1 MDNYSTSAIKLGLHT
16 AFIDSAIESTEDYQ
30 PQFITNRKEQLKDD
44 NFEASKVLTYID
56 KELNSCE
63 EFAIS
68 VAFITESGFI
78 GLAET
83 FRKLESRGIRGRILT
98 TDYLCFSEP
107 SALEKLANLN
117 NIELKMYHVDEAK
130 VGFHTK
136 GYLFKKDGIHRLI
149 LGSSNMTAGALST
162 NKEWNVKLVSTAKG
176 KMAKDI
182 VNEFEMLW
190 EDEAAKQYAEF
201 IDSYRKRYE
210 SKKQIDKL
218 IREQHKTAINGDV
231 VDYDI
236 YRLRPNKM
244 QQEFIYNL
252 HELIE
257 QGAKKALLISA
268 TGTGK
273 TFASAFAMKS
283 EAPKK
288 ALFIVHRELI
298 ARQAFNSYQKVFGS
312 SKKLGLL
319 SGNSKE
325 YDADILFATMSTMA
339 KTDTLDKYSP
349 DEFEW
354 ICIDEVHR
362 AGSESYR
369 KIMDYFKPKFW
380 FGMTASPERTDGFD
394 IFKLFDHNIA
404 YEIRL
409 QHALKEDLLCPFH
422 YFGITDI
429 EIDGEPINDSSDVRV
444 FSRLVSD
451 IRVDHILK
459 QSEYYGY
466 SGDRLKGLVF
476 CSNKEEA
483 KELSKKFNQK
493 GYYTAVLTGEN
504 TEKQRESCIELLVK
518 EIGDDE
524 IEKHNTNIK
533 NNIPAECTQM
543 PYLDYIF
550 TIDIFNEGVDIPE
563 INQVLM
569 LRPTESP
576 IVFIQQLGR
585 GLRKADYKEYVVII
599 DFIGNYQNNY
609 MIPIALSGDK
619 SYNKDF
625 IRRYL
630 LEGTKTIPGASTINF
645 DEISLKRILKS
656 IDSARTNDV
665 KLLKESFEQL
675 KFRLGR
681 IPSLLDFK
689 RNGSISVSKFFDKFG
704 SYYAFLVKYYSDEYQ
719 IRLNLDEE
727 TIVEFLSKKVTG
739 MKRIHELA
747 LLKQLIS
754 RNERITAYYNAFKK
768 TLKKDYNKELPP
780 VVEESMFRNLTNEF
794 PKEEERKK
802 YRSCVLIQKS
812 SEGFELSDSFRTLLN
827 SNSDFLAMVKEII
840 EYGIENYVENYAD
853 SYKNTDFSLYKKY
866 TYEDVCRLLNWQKNL
881 NAQNIGGYFY
891 DSDTKTLPVF
901 INYDKAEDAI
911 AYEDRFVTRDSMI
924 ALSKHPRTIHSKD
937 ADHFYKRTEADKENR
952 IYLFVRKNK
961 DDKESK
967 EFYFLGEIYA
977 EGAPNPIIMDKTGDN
992 AFEIK
997 YKLDVPVRDD
1007 IYEYIVSEV

>member
-1 MDNYSTSAIKLGLHT
+1 M
-16 AFIDSAIESTEDYQ
+16 
-30 PQFITNRKEQLKDD
+30 
-44 NFEASKVLTYID
+44 LTHID

-585 GLRKADYKEYVVII
+585 GLRKANYKEYVVII

-727 TIVEFLSKKVTG
+727 TIVEFISKKVTG

-747 LLKQLIS
+747 LLKQLIA
-754 RNERITAYYNAFKK
+754 RNERIIAYYNAFKK

-812 SEGFELSDSFRTLLN
+812 SEGFELSDNFRTLLN
-827 SNSDFLAMVKEII
+827 SNSEFADMVKEII
-840 EYGIENYVENYAD
+840 EYGIENYIENYAD

-977 EGAPNPIIMDKTGDN
+977 EGTPNPIIMDKTGDN

>member
-16 AFIDSAIESTEDYQ
+16 AFIDSAVESTEDCQ
-30 PQFITNRKEQLKDD
+30 PQFITNRKEQIKDD

-176 KMAKDI
+176 KMAQDI

-429 EIDGEPINDSSDVRV
+429 EIDGEPINDNSDVRV

-483 KELSKKFNQK
+483 KELSKKFNQR

-518 EIGDDE
+518 EIRDDE

-585 GLRKADYKEYVVII
+585 GLRKANYKEYVVII

-727 TIVEFLSKKVTG
+727 TIVEFISKKVTG
-739 MKRIHELA
+739 MKRILELA
-747 LLKQLIS
+747 LLKQLIA
-754 RNERITAYYNAFKK
+754 RNERIIAYYNAFKK

-812 SEGFELSDSFRTLLN
+812 SEGFELSDNFRTLLN
-827 SNSDFLAMVKEII
+827 SNSEFADMVKEII
-840 EYGIENYVENYAD
+840 EYGIENYIENYAD

-911 AYEDRFVTRDSMI
+911 AYEDRFVTRDSII

-977 EGAPNPIIMDKTGDN
+977 EGAPIPIIMDKTGDN

>member
-16 AFIDSAIESTEDYQ
+16 AFIDSAVESTEDYQ

-107 SALEKLANLN
+107 SALEKLASLK

-149 LGSSNMTAGALST
+149 LGSSNMTAGALSI

-176 KMAKDI
+176 KMAQDI
-182 VNEFEMLW
+182 VNEFDTLW
-190 EDEAAKQYAEF
+190 EDEAAKQYSEF
-201 IDSYRKRYE
+201 IDSYRKRFE

-218 IREQHKTAINGDV
+218 IKEQHKTAINGDV

-236 YRLRPNKM
+236 YRLKPNKM

-585 GLRKADYKEYVVII
+585 GLRKANYKEYVVII

-727 TIVEFLSKKVTG
+727 TIVEFISKKVTG

-747 LLKQLIS
+747 LLKQLIA
-754 RNERITAYYNAFKK
+754 RNERIIAYYNAFKK

-812 SEGFELSDSFRTLLN
+812 SEGFELSDNFRTLLN
-827 SNSDFLAMVKEII
+827 SNSEFADMVKEII
-840 EYGIENYVENYAD
+840 EYGIENYIENYAD

-977 EGAPNPIIMDKTGDN
+977 EGAPIPIIMDKTGDN

>member
-1 MDNYSTSAIKLGLHT
+1 MKN
-16 AFIDSAIESTEDYQ
+16 EQ
-30 PQFITNRKEQLKDD
+30 P
-44 NFEASKVLTYID
+44 
-56 KELNSCE
+56 
-63 EFAIS
+63 
-68 VAFITESGFI
+68 G
-78 GLAET
+78 
-83 FRKLESRGIRGRILT
+83 
-98 TDYLCFSEP
+98 
-107 SALEKLANLN
+107 
-117 NIELKMYHVDEAK
+117 
-130 VGFHTK
+130 
-136 GYLFKKDGIHRLI
+136 
-149 LGSSNMTAGALST
+149 
-162 NKEWNVKLVSTAKG
+162 
-176 KMAKDI
+176 
-182 VNEFEMLW
+182 
-190 EDEAAKQYAEF
+190 
-201 IDSYRKRYE
+201 
-210 SKKQIDKL
+210 
-218 IREQHKTAINGDV
+218 
-231 VDYDI
+231 
-236 YRLRPNKM
+236 
-244 QQEFIYNL
+244 
-252 HELIE
+252 
-257 QGAKKALLISA
+257 
-268 TGTGK
+268 
-273 TFASAFAMKS
+273 
-283 EAPKK
+283 K

-298 ARQAFNSYQKVFGS
+298 AKQAKSSYLRVFGN

-319 SGNSKE
+319 SGSSKE

-339 KTDTLDKYSP
+339 KEDTLNKYRP

-362 AGSESYR
+362 AGAESYK

-429 EIDGEPINDSSDVRV
+429 EIDGEPINDNSDVRA

-466 SGDRLKGLVF
+466 SGDRVKGLVF

-483 KELSKKFNQK
+483 KELSKKFNQR

-518 EIGDDE
+518 DISDDE
-524 IEKHNTNIK
+524 IEEHNTNIK
-533 NNIPAECTQM
+533 NNIPVECTQM

-576 IVFIQQLGR
+576 IVFVQQLGR
-585 GLRKADYKEYVVII
+585 GLRKANYKEYVVVI

-656 IDSARTNDV
+656 IDSARTNDA
-665 KLLKESFEQL
+665 KLLRDSFEQL

-689 RNGSISVSKFFDKFG
+689 RNGSVSVSKFFDKFG

-719 IRLNLDEE
+719 VKLNLEEE

-747 LLKQLIS
+747 LLKQLIA
-754 RNERITAYYNAFKK
+754 RNERIIAYYNAFKK
-768 TLKKDYNKELPP
+768 TLKIDYNKELPAA
-780 VVEESMFRNLTNEF
+780 VEESMVRNLTNKF

-802 YRSCVLIQKS
+802 YKS
-812 SEGFELSDSFRTLLN
+812 
-827 SNSDFLAMVKEII
+827 
-840 EYGIENYVENYAD
+840 
-853 SYKNTDFSLYKKY
+853 
-866 TYEDVCRLLNWQKNL
+866 
-881 NAQNIGGYFY
+881 
-891 DSDTKTLPVF
+891 
-901 INYDKAEDAI
+901 
-911 AYEDRFVTRDSMI
+911 
-924 ALSKHPRTIHSKD
+924 
-937 ADHFYKRTEADKENR
+937 
-952 IYLFVRKNK
+952 
-961 DDKESK
+961 
-967 EFYFLGEIYA
+967 
-977 EGAPNPIIMDKTGDN
+977 
-992 AFEIK
+992 
-997 YKLDVPVRDD
+997 
-1007 IYEYIVSEV
+1007 

>member
-1 MDNYSTSAIKLGLHT
+1 
-16 AFIDSAIESTEDYQ
+16 
-30 PQFITNRKEQLKDD
+30 
-44 NFEASKVLTYID
+44 
-56 KELNSCE
+56 
-63 EFAIS
+63 
-68 VAFITESGFI
+68 
-78 GLAET
+78 
-83 FRKLESRGIRGRILT
+83 
-98 TDYLCFSEP
+98 
-107 SALEKLANLN
+107 
-117 NIELKMYHVDEAK
+117 
-130 VGFHTK
+130 
-136 GYLFKKDGIHRLI
+136 
-149 LGSSNMTAGALST
+149 
-162 NKEWNVKLVSTAKG
+162 
-176 KMAKDI
+176 
-182 VNEFEMLW
+182 
-190 EDEAAKQYAEF
+190 
-201 IDSYRKRYE
+201 
-210 SKKQIDKL
+210 
-218 IREQHKTAINGDV
+218 
-231 VDYDI
+231 
-236 YRLRPNKM
+236 
-244 QQEFIYNL
+244 
-252 HELIE
+252 
-257 QGAKKALLISA
+257 
-268 TGTGK
+268 
-273 TFASAFAMKS
+273 
-283 EAPKK
+283 
-288 ALFIVHRELI
+288 
-298 ARQAFNSYQKVFGS
+298 
-312 SKKLGLL
+312 
-319 SGNSKE
+319 
-325 YDADILFATMSTMA
+325 
-339 KTDTLDKYSP
+339 
-349 DEFEW
+349 
-354 ICIDEVHR
+354 
-362 AGSESYR
+362 
-369 KIMDYFKPKFW
+369 MDYFKPKFW

-585 GLRKADYKEYVVII
+585 GLRKANYKEYVVII

-727 TIVEFLSKKVTG
+727 TIVEFISKKVTG

-747 LLKQLIS
+747 LLKQLIA
-754 RNERITAYYNAFKK
+754 RNERIIAYYNAFKK

-812 SEGFELSDSFRTLLN
+812 SEGFELSDNFRTLLN
-827 SNSDFLAMVKEII
+827 SNSEFADMVKEII
-840 EYGIENYVENYAD
+840 EYGIENYIENYAD

-977 EGAPNPIIMDKTGDN
+977 EGAPIPIIMDKTGDN

>member
-16 AFIDSAIESTEDYQ
+16 AFIDSAVESTEDCQ

-44 NFEASKVLTYID
+44 NFEASKVLTHID

-107 SALEKLANLN
+107 SALEKLENLN

-149 LGSSNMTAGALST
+149 LGSSNMTAGALSI

-176 KMAKDI
+176 KMAQDI

-231 VDYDI
+231 IDYDI

-319 SGNSKE
+319 SGTSKE

-362 AGSESYR
+362 AGAESYR

-429 EIDGEPINDSSDVRV
+429 EIDGEPINDNSDVRA

-476 CSNKEEA
+476 CSNKEGPRNS
-483 KELSKKFNQK
+483 L
-493 GYYTAVLTGEN
+493 
-504 TEKQRESCIELLVK
+504 
-518 EIGDDE
+518 
-524 IEKHNTNIK
+524 
-533 NNIPAECTQM
+533 
-543 PYLDYIF
+543 
-550 TIDIFNEGVDIPE
+550 
-563 INQVLM
+563 
-569 LRPTESP
+569 
-576 IVFIQQLGR
+576 
-585 GLRKADYKEYVVII
+585 
-599 DFIGNYQNNY
+599 
-609 MIPIALSGDK
+609 K
-619 SYNKDF
+619 SS
-625 IRRYL
+625 IRRDIIL
-630 LEGTKTIPGASTINF
+630 L
-645 DEISLKRILKS
+645 
-656 IDSARTNDV
+656 
-665 KLLKESFEQL
+665 
-675 KFRLGR
+675 
-681 IPSLLDFK
+681 
-689 RNGSISVSKFFDKFG
+689 
-704 SYYAFLVKYYSDEYQ
+704 Y
-719 IRLNLDEE
+719 
-727 TIVEFLSKKVTG
+727 
-739 MKRIHELA
+739 
-747 LLKQLIS
+747 
-754 RNERITAYYNAFKK
+754 
-768 TLKKDYNKELPP
+768 
-780 VVEESMFRNLTNEF
+780 
-794 PKEEERKK
+794 
-802 YRSCVLIQKS
+802 
-812 SEGFELSDSFRTLLN
+812 
-827 SNSDFLAMVKEII
+827 
-840 EYGIENYVENYAD
+840 
-853 SYKNTDFSLYKKY
+853 
-866 TYEDVCRLLNWQKNL
+866 
-881 NAQNIGGYFY
+881 
-891 DSDTKTLPVF
+891 
-901 INYDKAEDAI
+901 
-911 AYEDRFVTRDSMI
+911 
-924 ALSKHPRTIHSKD
+924 
-937 ADHFYKRTEADKENR
+937 
-952 IYLFVRKNK
+952 
-961 DDKESK
+961 
-967 EFYFLGEIYA
+967 
-977 EGAPNPIIMDKTGDN
+977 
-992 AFEIK
+992 
-997 YKLDVPVRDD
+997 
-1007 IYEYIVSEV
+1007 

>member
-107 SALEKLANLN
+107 SALEKLSSLK

-149 LGSSNMTAGALST
+149 LGSSNMTAGALSI

-176 KMAKDI
+176 KMAQDI

-190 EDEAAKQYAEF
+190 EDEAAKHYAEF
-201 IDSYRKRYE
+201 IDSYRKRFE

-218 IREQHKTAINGDV
+218 IKEQHKTAINGDV
-231 VDYDI
+231 IDYDI

-585 GLRKADYKEYVVII
+585 GLRKANYKEYVVII

-727 TIVEFLSKKVTG
+727 TIVEFISKKVTG

-747 LLKQLIS
+747 LLKQLIA
-754 RNERITAYYNAFKK
+754 RNERIIAYYNAFKK

-812 SEGFELSDSFRTLLN
+812 SEGFELSDNFRTLLN
-827 SNSDFLAMVKEII
+827 SNSEFADMVKEII
-840 EYGIENYVENYAD
+840 EYGIENYIENYAD

-977 EGAPNPIIMDKTGDN
+977 EGAPIPIIMDKTGDN

>member
-1 MDNYSTSAIKLGLHT
+1 M
-16 AFIDSAIESTEDYQ
+16 
-30 PQFITNRKEQLKDD
+30 
-44 NFEASKVLTYID
+44 LTHID

-483 KELSKKFNQK
+483 KELSKKFNQR
-493 GYYTAVLTGEN
+493 GYYTAVLTGKN

-518 EIGDDE
+518 EIRDDVIKE
-524 IEKHNTNIK
+524 HNANIK
-533 NNIPAECTQM
+533 NNNPVKCSQL

-585 GLRKADYKEYVVII
+585 GLRKANYKEYVVII

-727 TIVEFLSKKVTG
+727 TIVEFISKKVTG

-747 LLKQLIS
+747 LLKQLIA
-754 RNERITAYYNAFKK
+754 RNERIIAYYNAFKK

-802 YRSCVLIQKS
+802 V
-812 SEGFELSDSFRTLLN
+812 
-827 SNSDFLAMVKEII
+827 
-840 EYGIENYVENYAD
+840 
-853 SYKNTDFSLYKKY
+853 
-866 TYEDVCRLLNWQKNL
+866 
-881 NAQNIGGYFY
+881 
-891 DSDTKTLPVF
+891 
-901 INYDKAEDAI
+901 
-911 AYEDRFVTRDSMI
+911 
-924 ALSKHPRTIHSKD
+924 
-937 ADHFYKRTEADKENR
+937 
-952 IYLFVRKNK
+952 
-961 DDKESK
+961 
-967 EFYFLGEIYA
+967 
-977 EGAPNPIIMDKTGDN
+977 
-992 AFEIK
+992 
-997 YKLDVPVRDD
+997 
-1007 IYEYIVSEV
+1007 